1 AVRIVFSSDDET
13 LGEAIHEDG
22 QGWSSFAFDTTSR
35 AGKTAELQAEISST
49 RADRRTYCFEV
60 TTR

>member
-1 AVRIVFSSDDET
+1 